1 MIAAGQL
8 EQHKVEQTHS
18 ALWRLKSYLY
28 RQRRNLQ
35 QWPRDLK
42 RDRVLT
48 RWEARERPQL
58 LEARRHHEAAYREF
72 RQPLVSV
79 VICTYNRGKLLV
91 ERTLPS
97 ILNQTY
103 QNFEVVIVGDCC
115 PDDTPQRLAEVRD
128 ARVRFL
134 NLSERGQY
142 PKKME
147 HLWMVAGTV
156 PGNKGLEMAKGQWI
170 AYLDDDDVFTP
181 DHIEVLLQAAY
192 ERDLEL
198 VYGLHQYERTPDEW
212 KMNSP
217 KFPTGYRPFKGNIGH
232 STALYRS
239 YLTMFKYDTESW
251 RAHLPADWHLW
262 MRMGRCGVRTGFLK
276 QVVTLM
282 PLRPGET
289 AITELQFKD

>member
-1 MIAAGQL
+1 MIVA
-8 EQHKVEQTHS
+8 EQVEQQTLEKTAG
-18 ALWRLKSYLY
+18 ALGRLRAYLY
-28 RQRRNLQ
+28 RQRRHLQ

-42 RDRVLT
+42 RDWALA
-48 RWEARERPQL
+48 RWEARERPRL
-58 LEARRHHEAAYREF
+58 IEARRQHEADFKTANN
-72 RQPLVSV
+72 PLVSV
-79 VICTYNRGKLLV
+79 LICTYNRGKLLV

-103 QNFEVVIVGDCC
+103 PNLEVVIVGDCC
-115 PDDTPQRLAEVRD
+115 PDDTPQRMAGID
-128 ARVRFL
+128 DPRVRFL
-134 NLSERGQY
+134 NLPERGRY
-142 PKKME
+142 PRRKE

-156 PGNKGLEMAKGQWI
+156 PGNKCLELAKGRWI

-181 DHIEVLLQAAY
+181 DHIEVLLKAAY

-198 VYGLHQYERTPDEW
+198 IYGLHRYERTPDAW
-212 KMNSP
+212 KTNSP
-217 KFPTGYRPFKGNIGH
+217 SFPTGRRPYKGNIGH

-239 YLTMFKYDTESW
+239 YLTFFKYDTESW
-251 RAHLPADWHLW
+251 RADLPADWQLW
-262 MRMGRCGVRTGFLK
+262 MRMGRCGVRTGFLN